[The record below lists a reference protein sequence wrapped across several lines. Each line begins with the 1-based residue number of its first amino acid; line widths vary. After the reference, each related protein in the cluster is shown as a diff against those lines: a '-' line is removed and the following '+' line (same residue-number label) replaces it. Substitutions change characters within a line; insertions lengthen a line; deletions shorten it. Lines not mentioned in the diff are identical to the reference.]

1 MITKSTLKRVLYAET
16 DKMGYLYYGHYAKL
30 YEIGRA
36 ELIRDLGLS
45 YRYLED
51 EIGVKMPVLELKSR
65 YLRPALYDDMLTIET
80 SIVDRPTKMIT
91 FHHKIY
97 NQDEVLLNKGTVKL
111 FFIDMSTQSR
121 ISSPSYLSNV
131 IDPFFSDDQ

>member
-1 MITKSTLKRVLYAET
+1 MITKSTIKRVLYAET

-45 YRYLED
+45 YRFLED
-51 EIGVKMPVLELKSR
+51 ELGVKMPVLELTSR

-80 SIVDRPTKMIT
+80 SILDRPTKMIT
-91 FHHKIY
+91 FHHNIY
-97 NQDEVLLNKGTVKL
+97 NQDQVLLNKGTVKL
-111 FFIDMSTQSR
+111 FFIDMSTQRR

-131 IDPFFSDDQ
+131 LDSFF

>member
-1 MITKSTLKRVLYAET
+1 MITKSTLKRVLYADT

-51 EIGVKMPVLELKSR
+51 EIGVKMPVLELNSR

-97 NQDEVLLNKGTVKL
+97 NQDQVLLNKGTVKL
-111 FFIDMSTQSR
+111 FFIDMST
-121 ISSPSYLSNV
+121 PVSYTHLTL
-131 IDPFFSDDQ
+131 PTKA

>member
-111 FFIDMSTQSR
+111 FFIDMST
-121 ISSPSYLSNV
+121 PVSYTHLTL
-131 IDPFFSDDQ
+131 PTKA